1 MVELRFYC
9 KLTTQTAGT
18 YAVNIHDKQN
28 RMQHIYAKNCVKV
41 PLICI
46 SLINATHN

>member
-18 YAVNIHDKQN
+18 YAANIHDKQN
-28 RMQHIYAKNCVKV
+28 RMQLMQPIIKTKNKE
-41 PLICI
+41 L
-46 SLINATHN
+46 